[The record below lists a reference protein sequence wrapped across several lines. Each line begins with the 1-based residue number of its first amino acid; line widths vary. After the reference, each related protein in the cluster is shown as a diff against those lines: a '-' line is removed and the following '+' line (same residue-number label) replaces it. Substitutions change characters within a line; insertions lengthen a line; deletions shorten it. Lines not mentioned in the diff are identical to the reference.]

1 MSDRLIIQ
9 GKRPLEG
16 VVLIAGAKNAALKL
30 LAASLLTSEPVILSN
45 LPHLQ
50 DITTMLELLGELGCE
65 LTMLD
70 NMQVKINSRSVNCLT
85 VPYDLIKAMR
95 ASIVVLGPLLAKHGE
110 AKVAFPGGCAI
121 GSRPIDMHLDGLR
134 AMGAEIE
141 LVDGFI
147 HALVPGGRLKGTH
160 IHLHTVSVTGT
171 ENLLMAATLAEGTTV
186 IHNAARE
193 PEVVDLIKCLT
204 EMGAKISGTGTDT
217 LTIQG
222 VTQLRGVQYSVMPDR
237 IEAGTYL
244 VGAAM
249 TQGCV
254 TAQNVDVVSMS
265 NILLKLSKAGAKIT
279 EKQNSITVDMRGREL
294 KAVNIKT
301 APYPGFPTDMQAQFM
316 AMNSIATGMSEVVET
331 IWENRFMHVPEL
343 QRLGANIRVQGHKV
357 ICIGVETL
365 HGAPVMASDLRAS
378 ACLVLAGLA
387 AEGQTI
393 IEGLHHMDRGYEHL
407 EEKFS
412 KLGADICRVCDDS

>member
-1 MSDRLIIQ
+1 MSGDHLRIV
-9 GKRPLEG
+9 GGRPLMG
-16 VVLIAGAKNAALKL
+16 TVSITGAKNAALKI
-30 LAASLLTSEPVILSN
+30 LAASILASEPVRISN

-50 DITTMLELLGELGCE
+50 DITTMLELLGELGCDI
-65 LTMLD
+65 TILD
-70 NMQVKINSRSVNCLT
+70 QMEVEIDARRLQNLT

-110 AKVAFPGGCAI
+110 ARVAFPGGCAI

-134 AMGAEIE
+134 ALGAEIE

-147 HALVPGGRLKGTH
+147 HAVVPGGRLRGAH
-160 IHLHTVSVTGT
+160 IHLHTVTVTGT

-193 PEVVDLIKCLT
+193 PEVVDLIHFLI
-204 EMGAKISGTGTDT
+204 EMGAKIEGAGTSKITVH
-217 LTIQG
+217 G
-222 VTQLRGVQYSVMPDR
+222 VSELQSAEYRVMPDR

-244 VGAAM
+244 VAGAM
-249 TQGCV
+249 THGCV
-254 TAQNVDVVSMS
+254 TVQNVDVPSMS

-279 EKQNSITVDMRGREL
+279 EQTNAITVDMRGREL
-294 KAVNIKT
+294 LAVNIKT

-316 AMNSIATGMSEVVET
+316 AMDCIATGMSQIVET

-343 QRLGANIRVQGHKV
+343 QRLGANIRVKGNKA
-357 ICIGVETL
+357 ICIGVDTL

-387 AEGQTI
+387 AEGETI
-393 IEGLHHMDRGYEHL
+393 IEGLHHMDRGYEYL

-412 KLGADICRVCDDS
+412 KLGAAIHRLSI

>member
-1 MSDRLIIQ
+1 MTEKLIIE
-9 GKRPLEG
+9 GGIPLNG
-16 VVLIAGAKNAALKL
+16 TVRIAGAKNAALKI
-30 LAASLLTSEPVILSN
+30 LAGALLTSETVKIGN

-50 DITTMLELLGELGCE
+50 DVTIMLELLAELGCE
-65 LTMLD
+65 ITLLD
-70 NMQVKINSRSVNCLT
+70 RMRVKINSRNLKNPT

-95 ASIVVLGPLLAKHGE
+95 ASIVVLGPLLARYGE

-134 AMGAEIE
+134 ALGAQID
-141 LVDGFI
+141 LLDGFI
-147 HALVPGGRLKGTH
+147 HAHIPGKRLKGAH
-160 IHLHTVSVTGT
+160 IHFHTVTVTGT
-171 ENLLMAATLAEGTTV
+171 ENILMAATLAEGKTV

-193 PEVVDLIKCLT
+193 PEVVDLIYYLT
-204 EMGAKISGTGTDT
+204 EMGAKIEGAGTDT
-217 LTIQG
+217 ITVHG
-222 VTQLRGVQYSVMPDR
+222 VETLSGADYNVMPDR

-244 VGAAM
+244 VAAAM
-249 TQGCV
+249 TRGCL
-254 TAQNVDVVSMS
+254 TAENVDVASMS
-265 NILLKLSKAGAKIT
+265 NILLKLSKAGAKLT
-279 EKQNSITVDMRGREL
+279 EKSNAITLDMREREL

-316 AMNSIATGMSEVVET
+316 AMNCIATGMSEITET

-343 QRLGANIRVQGHKV
+343 QRLGANIRVKGNKAT
-357 ICIGVETL
+357 IIGVEEL

-387 AEGQTI
+387 AKGETI
-393 IEGLHHMDRGYEHL
+393 IEGLHHMDRGYEYL

-412 KLGADICRVCDDS
+412 CLGAKIRRISG